1 MSIMPESVALW
12 VALVAYVLAGSGAVI
27 AGVLRRRWE
36 GGVLAL
42 LVIALLTLTLSI
54 GLRWQRL
61 GHGPFITMFE
71 ILLSNLWSLSLV
83 YLLAYWRIR
92 PLRPSAAVVL
102 PLLFLIMGW
111 ILVVDPA
118 DSALPPTYHTVWLWV
133 HVGFGKVFL
142 GSTLVALG
150 LAGVILSRR
159 RAFGRR
165 WFARMP
171 PDAALDEL
179 AYRFMALGLVFDSL
193 MLIAGAIW
201 AQDAWGRYWAW
212 DPLETWSFVTWLL
225 LALAIHI
232 RLTYKP
238 SPTVSSLMVAVV
250 FAVGFVTFIGI
261 PFITPAPHKGVV

>member
-1 MSIMPESVALW
+1 MAPEMVSLW
-12 VALVAYVLAGSGAVI
+12 GSLVAYVLSGSAAVVAAI
-27 AGVLRRRWE
+27 LRRRWE
-36 GGVLAL
+36 TAVLVLLLLAL
-42 LVIALLTLTLSI
+42 ALLTLSI
-54 GLRWQRL
+54 GLRWERL

-92 PLRPSAAVVL
+92 PLRPTAAVVL
-102 PLLFLIMGW
+102 PLLFLVMAW

-142 GSTLVALG
+142 GATLVAVG
-150 LAGVILSRR
+150 LAGVILGRR
-159 RAFGRR
+159 YPFGQR

-171 PDAALDEL
+171 ADAALDEL

-212 DPLETWSFVTWLL
+212 DPLETWSFITWLL
-225 LALAIHI
+225 LALAIHVRI
-232 RLTYKP
+232 TYRP
-238 SPTVSSLMVAVV
+238 SPTIGGVMVIVV

-261 PFITPAPHKGVV
+261 PFITPAPHKGVI